1 MTRRGFT
8 LTELLA
14 AMVVMALL
22 GTALAQLL
30 ISNSRFVGR
39 QDAMMDA
46 RATARAAL
54 YTMLTELH
62 MVGENGLNAAS
73 KDRVE
78 VIVPYAFGVACRTTS
93 GTMIASLMPTDSQSF
108 AAAVPDGI
116 AWRDSS
122 TGNYSIRTRNPTVAP
137 SSDYAACQADSIR
150 VVPGGSLVAIGRVG
164 GGAPPGS
171 LFYLYQTITY
181 RFRPSA
187 DVPGRL
193 GLWRRVNGGPYVEI
207 AAPFDTAARFAFL
220 TKASLEVDTRT
231 RVRTSELDSVR
242 GLELRLVGASVA
254 TTPGT
259 SSPQRFELTTRILF
273 MNRAY

>member
-1 MTRRGFT
+1 MSRRGFT
-8 LTELLA
+8 LTELLVG
-14 AMVVMALL
+14 MVVMAVL
-22 GTALAQLL
+22 GSALARLL
-30 ISNSRFVGR
+30 ISNSRFVSR
-39 QDAMMDA
+39 QDAMADA

-54 YTMLTELH
+54 HTMLSELH
-62 MVGENGLNAAS
+62 MVAENGLNAAS
-73 KDRVE
+73 KDSVE

-93 GTMIASLMPTDSQSF
+93 GTMIASLMPTDSQTF
-108 AAAVPDGI
+108 AAAMPDGI

-137 SSDYAACQADSIR
+137 STDYAACQADSIR

-164 GGAPPGS
+164 SGAPPGS

-181 RFRPSA
+181 RFRPSS
-187 DVPGRL
+187 DLPGRL

-220 TKASLEVDTRT
+220 TGASLQADTRS
-231 RVRTSELDSVR
+231 RVRTAELDSVR

-254 TTPGT
+254 TPPGAAA
-259 SSPQRFELTTRILF
+259 PQRFELITKILF
-273 MNRAY
+273 RNRAY